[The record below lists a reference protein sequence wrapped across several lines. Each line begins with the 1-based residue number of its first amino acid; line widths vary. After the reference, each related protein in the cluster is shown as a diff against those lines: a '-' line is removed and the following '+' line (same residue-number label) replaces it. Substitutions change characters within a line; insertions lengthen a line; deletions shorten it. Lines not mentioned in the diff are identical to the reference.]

1 MKKFLLITII
11 AFMSI
16 VTNAQKVQVVRVEG
30 VSISAFTA
38 SKKECGKSDGI
49 TASGVKVHDGVIACN
64 FLPFG
69 TKVRIPSMYGD
80 KVFTVYCR
88 LKKGY
93 VNHVDIYTK
102 LVSTALRIGRRTC
115 DIEVIS

>member
-1 MKKFLLITII
+1 MFIIVVFLLISL
-11 AFMSI
+11 ASS
-16 VTNAQKVQVVRVEG
+16 AQKVQVARVSG
-30 VSISAFTA
+30 VSVSAFTA
-38 SKKECGKSDGI
+38 SKKECGKTDGI

-93 VNHVDIYTK
+93 VNHIDIYTK
-102 LVSTALRIGRRTC
+102 YVSTANQIGRHTC
-115 DIEVIS
+115 AIEIIS